1 MKLIERRDLKRQR
14 ELSDERAALEIDRLR
29 LENARTFVA
38 LARDLGYTDTDL
50 RHLVAHVDEK
60 QEPLVHLVEQQ
71 KLRDVSIP
79 DLTDHE

>member
-1 MKLIERRDLKRQR
+1 MLKLIERRDLKRQR
-14 ELSDERAALEIDRLR
+14 
-29 LENARTFVA
+29 ENARTFVA